1 MDGREHPATVTFKQP
16 IICLT
21 ELSTVALVAWAL
33 GLSAVLWLAILA
45 VL

>member
-1 MDGREHPATVTFKQP
+1 MDGKENSATVTLKQRN
-16 IICLT
+16 ICLT
-21 ELSTVALVAWAL
+21 ELSTVTLVAWAL